1 MSAAKGTGA
10 SVVVGS
16 AFARLALAF
25 ATSACCMSRPNCTVD
40 PKRIASDKFFATVN
54 RSASSWILISVY
66 PALIKKSLIRF
77 LMRSNSF
84 GVSRLNDSRL
94 LPRVI
99 NARNS
104 VSVSFLRVF
113 SSKPFSSVYFSENFK
128 ASRANTLPAAAS
140 FSISANKRSCANGSV
155 VSISLIAVCNTS

>member
-1 MSAAKGTGA
+1 MSAAIA
-10 SVVVGS
+10 GS
-16 AFARLALAF
+16 ASIAGLAFVCLAF
-25 ATSACCMSRPNCTVD
+25 ATFSFCISWPNLTED
-40 PKRIASDKFFATVN
+40 PRRIASDKFFATVN
-54 RSASSWILISVY
+54 RSASSWILMSVY
-66 PALIKKSLIRF
+66 PALMRKSLIKF
-77 LMRSNSF
+77 LIRSNSF

-94 LPRVI
+94 FPRVI

-113 SSKPFSSVYFSENFK
+113 SLKPFSSLYFSENFK